1 MKSKY
6 DIIIRPLFTEKGDWL
21 NDNENKLLFEVAPS
35 ANKIEIKDA
44 VESIF
49 AVKVDRVMTMNCK
62 GKKKRLGRHEGKRRD
77 WKKAIVK
84 LKKGEKLDIIE
95 RM

>member
-6 DIIIRPLFTEKGDWL
+6 DIIIRPLFTEKGDWIK
-21 NDNENKLLFEVAPS
+21 DNENKLLLEVATS
-35 ANKIEIKDA
+35 ANKVEIKDA

-49 AVKVDRVMTMNCK
+49 SVKVDKVTTMNYR
-62 GKKKRLGRHEGKRRD
+62 GKKKRLGRNEGKRRD

-84 LKKGEKLDIIE
+84 LKKGQKLNILE
-95 RM
+95 RF

>member
-6 DIIIRPLFTEKGDWL
+6 DIIIRPLFTEKGDQIKE
-21 NDNENKLLFEVAPS
+21 NDNKLLFEVART

-49 AVKVDRVMTMNCK
+49 SVKVDRITTMNCR

-84 LKKGEKLDIIE
+84 LKKGEKLDILE
-95 RM
+95 RI

>member
-6 DIIIRPLFTEKGDWL
+6 DVIIRPLLTEKGDWIK
-21 NDNENKLLFEVAPS
+21 DNENKLLLEVAPS
-35 ANKIEIKDA
+35 SNKVEIKDA

-49 AVKVDRVMTMNCK
+49 SVKVDKVTTMNYR
-62 GKKKRLGRHEGKRRD
+62 GKKKRLGRNEGKRRD

-84 LKKGEKLDIIE
+84 LKKGQKLNILE
-95 RM
+95 RF